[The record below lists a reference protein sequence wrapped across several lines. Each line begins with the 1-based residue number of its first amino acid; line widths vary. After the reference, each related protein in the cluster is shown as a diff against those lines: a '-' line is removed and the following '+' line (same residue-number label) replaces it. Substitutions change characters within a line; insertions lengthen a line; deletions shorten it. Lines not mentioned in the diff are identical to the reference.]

1 MEKTNT
7 SGFRKVAVV
16 AALLCATLQTFA
28 DKQPPTLVITTKD
41 QVQHEYQLSDKAQ
54 VTFEGKS
61 LVVTAPGVS
70 TAYPLADVLRFNYK
84 DMAPSGIDTVR
95 DEAPVIDYQNGMLVL
110 THLKRDATVSIY
122 DAAGKLVRQLKASRN
137 GTHRISLEQLPL
149 GVYVVKAGTTT
160 FKIARQ

>member
-61 LVVTAPGVS
+61 LVVTAPNLSS
-70 TAYPLADVLRFNYK
+70 TYPLTDVLRFNYK
-84 DMAPSGIDTVR
+84 DVAPSGIETLR
-95 DEAPVIDYQNGMLVL
+95 DDDAQIDYENGTLIL
-110 THLKRDATVSIY
+110 THLKRDATVGIY
-122 DAAGKLVRQLKASRN
+122 DAAGKLVRQLKAGRA
-137 GTHRISLEQLPL
+137 GTYRISLEQLPL
-149 GVYVVKAGTTT
+149 GVYIVKAGTTT
-160 FKIARQ
+160 FKIARR